1 MRRFFK
7 HRRRFMVAALGLLT
21 FGLVGACHRHS
32 WHDADRAAEMAER
45 IADRISD
52 KLDLDEGQQERT
64 RELTLEII
72 ESAKT
77 MRSHRKEMAAEL
89 ENQFK
94 NQKFDEAALNSLAD
108 RSEKDLHN
116 FRMTLVSKLSEFH
129 SLLNEEQRQEAAEL
143 MGKFRDRF
151 EQ

>member
-1 MRRFFK
+1 
-7 HRRRFMVAALGLLT
+7 
-21 FGLVGACHRHS
+21 
-32 WHDADRAAEMAER
+32 
-45 IADRISD
+45 
-52 KLDLDEGQQERT
+52 
-64 RELTLEII
+64 
-72 ESAKT
+72 
-77 MRSHRKEMAAEL
+77 MRSHRQEMAAEL

-94 NQKFDEAALNSLAD
+94 SQKFDEAALNTLAD